1 MPMKPR
7 ASVIIPAYNAEKF
20 IAEAIDSV
28 LSQTHDNV
36 ECIVVDDGSSDRTAE
51 IAHAF
56 GERVFVISQE
66 NRKLPEARN
75 TGIRHATG
83 EYISFLD
90 ADDRIARTK
99 IEHQLAY
106 LQAHP
111 DCGAVY
117 SRINYFDEDNPGQLY
132 ALRRPTPQGDILDHL
147 VYGNFIPVHSSLFMR
162 RVVDTVVGFRG
173 FAALEDW
180 DFLLRLAVAGC
191 RFGFLDEATAEYRM
205 HAGGMSADN
214 ILMFR
219 AKLEVISDLARSS
232 APFLTQRGI
241 NPEVV
246 VNYHLADLGKALILH
261 GATKEGVAAIR
272 EASRKEIPQRGA
284 FLLFAAAARL
294 LGPHLL
300 KSLYEL
306 SYARRKRTR
315 PGRLA

>member
-7 ASVIIPAYNAEKF
+7 ASVIIPAYNAQRF

-36 ECIVVDDGSSDRTAE
+36 ECIVVDDGSNDRTAE
-51 IAHAF
+51 VAGAY
-56 GERVFVISQE
+56 GERVTLIRQE

-83 EYISFLD
+83 DYLSFLD

-106 LQAHP
+106 LEAHP

-117 SRINYFDEDNPGQLY
+117 SRINYFDEDNPERLY
-132 ALRRPTPQGDILDHL
+132 SLRRPTPQGDILDSL
-147 VYGNFIPVHSSLFMR
+147 VYGNFIPVHASLFR
-162 RVVDTVVGFRG
+162 RSVVDTVVGFRG

-180 DFLLRLAVAGC
+180 DFLLRLALAGC
-191 RFGFLDEATAEYRM
+191 RFGFLDEASADYRM
-205 HAGGMSADN
+205 HCGGMSADN

-232 APFLTQRGI
+232 ASVLTRHGI
-241 NPEVV
+241 DPEVV

-261 GATKEGVAAIR
+261 GAAREGVAAIL
-272 EASRKEIPQRGA
+272 EASRKGIPRKRV
-284 FLLFAAAARL
+284 FLLFAAAAQL
-294 LGPHLL
+294 LGPRLL
-300 KSLYEL
+300 KSLNGL

-315 PGRLA
+315 PGRVA